1 MCTFREKPARSQCIG
16 VCVWI
21 FFPSIFLFIR
31 VSMGYQHARH
41 QTNGKRSLL
50 SNVHALIFCRSFKNR
65 SKTMADQIDVVIWF
79 PPHHRSQKCYRNIC
93 ILGSA
98 TSKITQSAIAERVH
112 RNISRD
118 AGTQQCHRVFFA
130 DSYHDISAYLRHH
143 MFAFNINVCVK
154 FQLELRK
161 MERETVVYRMTSA
174 YIEYTSRQSTGRNFC
189 PCFVS
194 AREYQLLHMSF
205 IFSE

>member
-1 MCTFREKPARSQCIG
+1 MQK
-16 VCVWI
+16 
-21 FFPSIFLFIR
+21 
-31 VSMGYQHARH
+31 
-41 QTNGKRSLL
+41 
-50 SNVHALIFCRSFKNR
+50 
-65 SKTMADQIDVVIWF
+65 SKTMADHIDVMIWF

-161 MERETVVYRMTSA
+161 MERERERPLFTVWQVR
-174 YIEYTSRQSTGRNFC
+174 ILSTPADNRPGVIFFHALFLLVSINCFTCRSSFRNN
-189 PCFVS
+189 
-194 AREYQLLHMSF
+194 ALLLAV
-205 IFSE
+205 